1 MSKTPEPPEH
11 DFADSA
17 LATGLH
23 SRSRRLIELR
33 MEHAELNA
41 QIDALCATPG
51 FDQLL
56 LKRLKKKR
64 LLLKDSIQRF
74 EDETEP
80 LDWA

>member
-1 MSKTPEPPEH
+1 MSEPPEH
-11 DFADSA
+11 DFGDSA
-17 LATGLH
+17 VVMGLH

-41 QIDALCATPG
+41 QIDVLCATPG

-64 LLLKDSIQRF
+64 LLLKDLMTRL
-74 EDETEP
+74 ENETEP